1 MRPLYQTDVD
11 AKNETYVVNQ
21 FHAQFSSVEAEE
33 DRVERGHVVF
43 KQTKTTAHYDFEMK
57 KAISVRLNTG
67 GLIRIP
73 VQDPIALVEV
83 KKRNPSY
90 EDYPT
95 YKLSK
100 IKCDALIKLSE
111 EKNIPVFLL
120 VGWRDKIGWMY
131 VNKPLSSLSYKNY
144 FLTDR
149 SGPSLNQLIDT
160 GEANIETWGRH
171 DRNDPKDVELCYEW
185 SNDNFSTFHYSEL
198 D

>member
-21 FHAQFSSVEAEE
+21 FHAQFSSVEAEA
-33 DRVERGHVVF
+33 DRVESGHVVF

-100 IKCDALIKLSE
+100 MKCDALIKL
-111 EKNIPVFLL
+111 
-120 VGWRDKIGWMY
+120 GWMY
-131 VNKPLSSLSYKNY
+131 VNKPLSSPSYKNY